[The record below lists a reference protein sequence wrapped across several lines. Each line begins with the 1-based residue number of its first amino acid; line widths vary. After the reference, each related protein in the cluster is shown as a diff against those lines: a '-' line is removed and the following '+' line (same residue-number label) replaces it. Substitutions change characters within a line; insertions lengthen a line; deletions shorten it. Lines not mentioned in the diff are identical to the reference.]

1 MHLAI
6 TQTFT
11 QYFSRSS
18 RVYFSPA
25 TCSAV
30 FFPSWWMFC
39 GGGWGRRAAQKGLHT
54 RGQAMH
60 EIQTAR
66 PSPKV
71 QRASP
76 ECPFPAQSQK
86 QTQRRYQQQLCL
98 HTRYWFLRNCSSIL
112 SHKSTNHN
120 FILDTATWRWV
131 FCAAGIT
138 FKAHPQFITLKAGET
153 PSALHQAPELPGW
166 PLPSTPTP
174 GFRNQGSK
182 PLQQSTLTRPGKRS
196 WLQWEAIHWDLWVQM
211 QHQHKN
217 LVLFLQLVPVHF
229 CWMTSQSSSSVSI
242 IGVSPHLS
250 YRTQQVAPF
259 FLWRFLPPSTPPS
272 CVAGKWK
279 SRSKSYF
286 QLFLKF
292 QQTTSTLENH

>member
-1 MHLAI
+1 MGQTGSTERLAH
-6 TQTFT
+6 TWPSNARNSNRPTKSKSSARFT
-11 QYFSRSS
+11 
-18 RVYFSPA
+18 RV
-25 TCSAV
+25 
-30 FFPSWWMFC
+30 
-39 GGGWGRRAAQKGLHT
+39 
-54 RGQAMH
+54 
-60 EIQTAR
+60 
-66 PSPKV
+66 
-71 QRASP
+71 
-76 ECPFPAQSQK
+76 PFPCTKPETDSGDTNNSSVFTHGTDFWETAPQF
-86 QTQRRYQQQLCL
+86 C
-98 HTRYWFLRNCSSIL
+98 HTKARTTISSLIRPRDVG
-112 SHKSTNHN
+112 
-120 FILDTATWRWV
+120 F

-259 FLWRFLPPSTPPS
+259 FLWVLPSSFYTPKLR
-272 CVAGKWK
+272 GWK
-279 SRSKSYF
+279 MK
-286 QLFLKF
+286 K
-292 QQTTSTLENH
+292 